1 MSIHSK
7 HTAVVFV
14 ALLMSFIYAAIPAN
28 ASANAGAEQQWRFRV
43 YVDDKPISYHHFTIT
58 QAGEFEQL
66 TTQAQF
72 DVEFLKIPLFRYRH
86 ENTERWSSQ
95 CLNSITS
102 TTDENG
108 TLFRVDGSVTDTG
121 FRISSNAGE
130 STLPACISTFAY
142 WDKSFLQHNRLLNS
156 QTGEYLEV
164 GVDEL
169 PEQSL
174 MIGNTSVAVNR
185 YRLTADEIDIEV
197 WYSGND
203 QWLGLQSTTGNGRLI
218 RYVIE

>member
-1 MSIHSK
+1 MNIRSTHFP
-7 HTAVVFV
+7 VVVV
-14 ALLMSFIYAAIPAN
+14 ALLMSFADAASPVEAN
-28 ASANAGAEQQWRFRV
+28 ADVEQQWRFRV
-43 YVDDKPISYHHFTIT
+43 YLDDKPIGYHHFTIS

-66 TTQAQF
+66 TTQARC
-72 DVEFLKIPLFRYRH
+72 DVEFLKISLFKYRH
-86 ENTERWSSQ
+86 DNIERWSSQ

-102 TTDENG
+102 TTNENG

-121 FRISSNAGE
+121 FLLSSNAGE
-130 STLPACISTFAY
+130 TILPACISTFAY
-142 WDKSFLQHNRLLNS
+142 WDKSFLRHNRLLNS

-164 GVDEL
+164 SVDEL
-169 PEQSL
+169 PQQSVK
-174 MIGNTSVAVNR
+174 ISNTSIAVNR

-203 QWLGLQSTTGNGRLI
+203 QWLGLQSTTDKGRLI

>member
-1 MSIHSK
+1 MSRCNTHRM
-7 HTAVVFV
+7 VV
-14 ALLMSFIYAAIPAN
+14 ALTLLVSFLSAPFHAE
-28 ASANAGAEQQWRFRV
+28 ANAGVEHQWRFKV
-43 YVDDKPISYHHFTIT
+43 YLDDKPIGYHHFTIS
-58 QAGEFEQL
+58 QAGELKQL
-66 TTQAQF
+66 ATQAQF
-72 DVEFLKIPLFRYRH
+72 DVEFLNISFFKYRH
-86 ENTERWSSQ
+86 DNIERWSSQ

-108 TLFRVDGSVTDTG
+108 TLFRVDGSVTKTG
-121 FRISSNAGE
+121 FLLSSNAGNT
-130 STLPACISTFAY
+130 TLPACISTFAY

-164 GVDEL
+164 DVAEL
-169 PEQSL
+169 PEQSF
-174 MIGNTSVAVNR
+174 MIGNASVAVNR

-203 QWLGLQSTTGNGRLI
+203 QWLGLQSTTDKGRLI